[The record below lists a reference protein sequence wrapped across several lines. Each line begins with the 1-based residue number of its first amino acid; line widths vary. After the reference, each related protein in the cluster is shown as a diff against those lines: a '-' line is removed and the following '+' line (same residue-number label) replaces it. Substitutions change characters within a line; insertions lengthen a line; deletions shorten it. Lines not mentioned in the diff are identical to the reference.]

1 VYPLRKAIQLTAG
14 GPLGD
19 LDDIDLAGLYAY
31 PDARGKT
38 AWVRANMIG
47 SIDGMATVAG
57 RSGELGS
64 TGDRQLFGVV
74 RALADV
80 VVVGARTAI
89 TEGYGPVAPHPALSE
104 HRVAAGRAPAATLAL
119 VSNTLAIPV
128 PPQPDHVM
136 RAANT
141 VVVTCHSAPDDARAE
156 LRDAGVTVVDCGD
169 ESVDLSQVLD
179 HFAAAGLWRVLCEG
193 GPALLGSFL
202 DADLI
207 DELCVT
213 MSPLLTAGEG
223 KHLTAGGDAV
233 RRMRRTHV
241 LADDEDYLY
250 LRWVRDQD

>member
-1 VYPLRKAIQLTAG
+1 
-14 GPLGD
+14 
-19 LDDIDLAGLYAY
+19 
-31 PDARGKT
+31 
-38 AWVRANMIG
+38 MIG
-47 SIDGMATVAG
+47 AIDGMATIAG

-80 VVVGARTAI
+80 IVVGARTAI
-89 TEGYGPVAPHPALSE
+89 TEGYGRVAPHPALSE
-104 HRVAAGRAPAATLAL
+104 RRVAARQAPAATLAL

-128 PPQPDHVM
+128 PREDDVL

-141 VVVTCHSAPDDARAE
+141 VVVTCRSAPDAARTE

-169 ESVDLSQVLD
+169 ESVDLAQMLD
-179 HFAAAGLWRVLCEG
+179 HFAARGLWRVLCEG

-213 MSPLLTAGEG
+213 VSPLLTAGAG
-223 KHLTAGGDAV
+223 KHVTAGGDAV
-233 RRMRRTHV
+233 RRMHRVHV

-250 LRWVRDQD
+250 VRWVRDQD